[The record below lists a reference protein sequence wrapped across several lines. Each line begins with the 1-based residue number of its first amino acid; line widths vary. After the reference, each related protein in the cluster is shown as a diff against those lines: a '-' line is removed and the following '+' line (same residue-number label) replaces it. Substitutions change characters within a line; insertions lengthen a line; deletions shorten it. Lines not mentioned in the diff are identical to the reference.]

1 MQYSHCFFP
10 FELSWVKPDSRISYV
25 YMCAY
30 IYAKILTHNGNFITF
45 LNFRVNK
52 TTILQEKFVKMAE
65 NNVAV

>member
-1 MQYSHCFFP
+1 
-10 FELSWVKPDSRISYV
+10 
-25 YMCAY
+25 MCAY

-45 LNFRVNK
+45 LNCRVNK